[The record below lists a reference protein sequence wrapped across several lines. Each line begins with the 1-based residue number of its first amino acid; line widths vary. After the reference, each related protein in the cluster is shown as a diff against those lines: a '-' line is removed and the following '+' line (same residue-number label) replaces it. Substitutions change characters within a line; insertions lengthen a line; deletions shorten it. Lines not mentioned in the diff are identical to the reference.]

1 MLTCFWIGEAIGAC
15 VMYREIRVKSKEEL
29 WKLESIMEKLNHLC
43 LSLKINLEEK
53 RMFGNTQTELLDNV
67 IEFFIEYSEELSMQI
82 HTTEVGDKFVLTKS
96 TIKMLENI
104 VEFYEKE
111 IRESNKIDIKE
122 EMEAC
127 KELLEYV

>member
-1 MLTCFWIGEAIGAC
+1 
-15 VMYREIRVKSKEEL
+15 MYREIRVKSKEEL

-53 RMFGNTQTELLDNV
+53 KMFGNTQTELLDNV

-122 EMEAC
+122 EVEAC